1 MSSPFIYFDL
11 GNVLLYFDHRK
22 AAAALAAVSG
32 WTPEQVYQFVFRTD
46 LNHRCDGGLV
56 DAAEFC
62 RAFRERTGCT
72 ADDAAIQLASS
83 DIFRVNA
90 PMKAIVSQ
98 LRAAGHRLG
107 ILSNTCDMHF
117 DWFADGRYPP
127 IPDAF
132 EVVILSYRLKLMKPQ
147 PEIYL
152 EAARQAGVAPQDVFY
167 VDDLPANVE
176 GAKRV
181 GFDAVLFTT
190 PAAYAEELRR
200 RDIRFNY

>member
-1 MSSPFIYFDL
+1 MPQPFIYFDL

-22 AAAALAAVSG
+22 ASAALAAVSG

-62 RAFRERTGCT
+62 RTFREKTGCS
-72 ADDAAIQLASS
+72 ADDADIQLASS